1 MNKEILLVVD
11 AVSHEKGVEKEVI
24 FEALEEALAVA
35 TKKRYSGDILI
46 QVKIDRK
53 TGDYESYRCWHVI
66 GQMEEGA
73 VPSEFPDQV
82 MVLSEAKKHSPD
94 LQVGDV
100 YKELISSIQFG
111 RIEAQIAKQV
121 IVQKVREAER
131 AQVASEYVGK
141 VGQLISGI
149 VRQTGREGVTIDVG
163 NGVEAFLRRDEM
175 IPRESLRPG
184 DRIRSLLLAVRT
196 ELRGPLLLMSRT
208 RPEMLIELFKLEVPE
223 IDEGLVEMKGAARDP
238 GIRAKIAVKSA
249 EPRIDPVGAC
259 VGMRGARVQAISN
272 ELAGERVDIVLWD
285 ENPAQFVINALAP
298 AEISSIV
305 IDEEKHSMDVAVSDE
320 QLPQAVGRNGQN
332 VRLASEVTGWELN
345 VISLAQAA
353 LKSEAETEDLCA
365 LFVTHLGVDEEIA
378 NVLIREGVASVEEV
392 AYVPIQELLDI
403 KELTEEVVDEIR
415 GRAKDYLLMRALAE
429 EQQAGEVKPADDLL
443 AVEGMDETLAR
454 VLAERG
460 IVSREDLAEQAI
472 DDLLEIEEITRE
484 KAAAL
489 IMSARSIWFTQA

>member
-11 AVSHEKGVEKEVI
+11 AVSHEKGVEKGII

-35 TKKRYSGDILI
+35 TKKRYPGNPLI
-46 QVKIDRK
+46 QVKIDTK
-53 TGDYESYRCWHVI
+53 TGDYESFQCWHVVSDEA
-66 GQMEEGA
+66 QASEA
-73 VPSEFPDQV
+73 VEFPEQYRL
-82 MVLSEAKKHSPD
+82 LSQAKKNNPD
-94 LQVGDV
+94 VQVGHI
-100 YKELISSIQFG
+100 YQESIPSVQFG

-131 AQVASEYVGK
+131 AQVASEYAGK

-149 VRQTGREGVTIDVG
+149 VRQTGREGITIDVG
-163 NGVEAFLRRDEM
+163 NGVEAFLRREEL
-175 IPRESLRPG
+175 IQRESLRPG
-184 DRIRSLLLAVRT
+184 DRIRSLLHTVRA
-196 ELRGPLLLMSRT
+196 EARGPLLQTSRT

-223 IDEGLVEMKGAARDP
+223 IEEGLIEIKGAARDP
-238 GIRAKIAVKSA
+238 GIRAKIAVKSV

-272 ELAGERVDIVLWD
+272 ELAGERVDIVLWN

-305 IDEEKHSMDVAVSDE
+305 VDEEKHSMDVAVSDD

-345 VISLAQAA
+345 VISLTQATE
-353 LKSEAETEDLCA
+353 KNKTETQDLCS
-365 LFVTHLGVDEEIA
+365 LFVEQLGISEEIA
-378 NVLIREGVASVEEV
+378 NILIQEGFTSVEEI

-403 KELTEEVVDEIR
+403 KELDESTVEDIR
-415 GRAKDYLLMRALAE
+415 GHAKDRLLMQAIAE
-429 EQQAGEVKPADDLL
+429 EQQLTEPTADLL
-443 AVEGMDETLAR
+443 AVEGMDETLAH

-460 IVSREDLAEQAI
+460 IVSRENLADQAV
-472 DDLLEIEEITRE
+472 DDLLEVEGMTRE

-489 IMSARSIWFTQA
+489 IMSARAIWFR